1 MPGCFVSSDLRG
13 WVGGGWGPGMQEWV
27 LETISHQTYWPMW
40 HLSKN
45 CLQSHCYNLFLMCIH
60 ISHTVLILQ
69 VLWFGPLTHLVLQ
82 VLGFS
87 GLGKDSW
94 RCPSPSGLVLIV
106 RILHPGIMCST
117 WQQHFSL
124 CTFCPALRFPHW
136 LFGSLSAYK
145 PQPSWKGGEKPY
157 GFLGWLWIQHEGAVS
172 PLSRTMDVVCWHTD
186 FCPHCGGGEGGLCSD
201 SPVLWPFVFL
211 CVNDAIRWECFH
223 WSRYKIVEE

>member
-172 PLSRTMDVVCWHTD
+172 PLSRTMDVVCVDIQTFVPTAVEVREVFVQTHLFFGPLFSCVSMMLLDENVSTD
-186 FCPHCGGGEGGLCSD
+186 QDTRL
-201 SPVLWPFVFL
+201 
-211 CVNDAIRWECFH
+211 
-223 WSRYKIVEE
+223 